1 MEVSPFILAAVLA
14 IIIVLVISVG
24 GVVYFTFI
32 ERVDAGGFERDLR
45 SDIPRRP
52 QVGRGGRKQPTGRW
66 PRAMFPP
73 KV

>member
-32 ERVDAGGFERDLR
+32 ERVDAGKIKPVFG
-45 SDIPRRP
+45 
-52 QVGRGGRKQPTGRW
+52 
-66 PRAMFPP
+66 
-73 KV
+73 